1 MFDDDQVVLERPG
14 DGGKSGCVIRLN
26 KASPCIVSDDVLAQ
40 DRVVQ

>member
-26 KASPCIVSDDVLAQ
+26 NSPCIVSDDVLAR